1 MKGII
6 LAGGTGTRL
15 LPSTKITS
23 KQLLPVYDR
32 PMIYYPLE
40 TLIRAGIKDVLVIM
54 APEYAGHFLRLLG
67 SGQEWGITIS
77 YEIQDNP
84 EGIAQ
89 AFLIGDNF
97 IGEDNVTLIL
107 GDNIY
112 EADFSASIREFESGA
127 KIFCKEVSDAQRF
140 GVVEFDEQKKVI
152 SVEEKPSNPKSNFAQ
167 TGLYVCDNSVIE
179 KVRNLAPS
187 ARGELE
193 ITEIMANYLSE
204 GNLKAEF
211 VKGAWFDCGTHDSLL
226 EASNYMQQKKH
237 E

>member
-77 YEIQDNP
+77 YEIQDQP

-97 IGEDNVTLIL
+97 IGDDNVTLIL

-112 EADFSASIREFESGA
+112 EDDFSQSIREFTGGA
-127 KIFCKEVSDAQRF
+127 QIFCKEVSDAQRF
-140 GVVEFDEQKKVI
+140 GVVEFDKSKNVI
-152 SVEEKPSNPKSNFAQ
+152 SIEEKPSQPRSNYAQ
-167 TGLYVCDNSVIE
+167 TGLYICDNTVVE
-179 KVRNLAPS
+179 KVRNLKPS

-193 ITEIMANYLSE
+193 ITEIMANYLDE
-204 GNLKAEF
+204 GTLKAEF
-211 VKGAWFDCGTHDSLL
+211 VKGEWFDCGTHDSLL
-226 EASNYMQQKKH
+226 EASIYMRDKQLP
-237 E
+237 

>member
-1 MKGII
+1 M
-6 LAGGTGTRL
+6 T
-15 LPSTKITS
+15 
-23 KQLLPVYDR
+23 Y
-32 PMIYYPLE
+32 
-40 TLIRAGIKDVLVIM
+40 
-54 APEYAGHFLRLLG
+54 
-67 SGQEWGITIS
+67 
-77 YEIQDNP
+77 QDNP